1 MKYQVRK
8 YCFETHSS
16 SMHSLIVTKKNENVR
31 MTQNEIRDEFYLN
44 EEWYKERHKN
54 DEKEIVEIDPWNN
67 DFGRSPFSV
76 LSSFRDKLAYAI
88 AEYCGN
94 NYSIKSYVKSEQI
107 FDDVFE
113 PLLINLIGC
122 DEVEY
127 GKMNYRH
134 FEIYSDVSGE
144 YLDEVEQ
151 VPYDNLIY
159 IKKEDRDGMSNDE
172 LVSGHYKNISKD
184 GRPIEEAWFDIPDF
198 GTVDHQS
205 SGLLRSFLENNNLS
219 LEDYL
224 IRKDIVVIIDGDE
237 YDELGNLIE
246 CGLIKEDSIVLRF
259 PKSISFDCYKY
270 NEENNDEKTN

>member
-8 YCFETHSS
+8 NCFETNSS
-16 SMHSLIVTKKNENVR
+16 SMHSLIVTKKNENIR

-122 DEVEY
+122 DEIKY
-127 GKMNYRH
+127 GKTNYRH
-134 FEIYSDVSGE
+134 FEIYSDVSSE

-159 IKKEDRDGMSNDE
+159 IKKEDRDGMSDDE